1 MPVKNFPFRDIGGH
15 GKPRP
20 FLYVNYIN
28 PHTGISFPT
37 WALIDTGADDCV
49 LPAEFAEL
57 LGYNLKAGTL
67 TNIISANG
75 SSDAY
80 RHTMRIEIPDQNTG
94 DPLFSTQETKVT
106 FINGLKQPL
115 LGTDSFLCHF
125 RLTINY
131 PIEQFSLEEITYD
144 NIHNE
149 WTLP

>member
-28 PHTGISFPT
+28 PHTGDSFPT

-57 LGYNLKAGTL
+57 LGHNLEMGTR
-67 TNIISANG
+67 TNIVSANG
-75 SSDAY
+75 CSIAY
-80 RHTMRIEIPDQNTG
+80 RHTMKIEIPDKNT
-94 DPLFSTQETKVT
+94 DAPLFSTQETMIT
-106 FINGLKQPL
+106 FIEGLKQPL

-125 RLTINY
+125 RLTIDY
-131 PIEQFSLEEITYD
+131 PIEQFSLEEIKYD
-144 NIHNE
+144 KIDNQ
-149 WTLP
+149 WPLP

>member
-20 FLYVNYIN
+20 YLYVNYIN
-28 PHTGISFPT
+28 PHTGDSLSA

-49 LPAEFAEL
+49 LPAEFAEM
-57 LGYNLKAGTL
+57 LGHDLEAGTL

-75 SSDAY
+75 ASEAY
-80 RHTMRIEIPDQNTG
+80 RHTMKIEIPNQETG
-94 DPLFSTQETKVT
+94 DSLFSTQETMIT
-106 FINGLKQPL
+106 FIPGLKQPL

-125 RLTINY
+125 RLTVDY

-144 NIHNE
+144 KINNE
-149 WTLP
+149 WPLP

>member
-28 PHTGISFPT
+28 PHTDKSFQT

-57 LGYNLKAGTL
+57 LGHKLEMGTQ
-67 TNIISANG
+67 TNIVSANG
-75 SSDAY
+75 GSVAY
-80 RHTMRIEIPDQNTG
+80 RHTMKIEIPDSDTN
-94 DPLFSTQETKVT
+94 DPLFSTQETMIT
-106 FINGLKQPL
+106 FIEGLKQPL

-125 RLTINY
+125 RLTIDY
-131 PIEQFSLEEITYD
+131 PIKQFSLEEIAYD
-144 NIHNE
+144 KIDNH
-149 WTLP
+149 WPLP

>member
-28 PHTGISFPT
+28 PHTGISLPA

-49 LPAEFAEL
+49 LPAEYAEL
-57 LGYNLKAGTL
+57 LGHDLKAGDL
-67 TNIISANG
+67 TSIISANG
-75 SSDAY
+75 SCEAY
-80 RHTMRIEIPDQNTG
+80 RHTMRIEIPNQQTDE
-94 DPLFSTQETKVT
+94 PLFSTQETMIT
-106 FINGLKQPL
+106 FIKGLKQPL

-125 RLTINY
+125 RLTVDY

-144 NIHNE
+144 KINND
-149 WTLP
+149 WPLP